1 MTREEAREKIKYSI
15 SCGDY
20 LEKAKHGG
28 YICPFCGSG
37 TGRHGTG
44 GLHFYEDTNTWHCFA
59 CGKSGDVIDLHMNSC
74 GVDHNT
80 ALADLSARL
89 GITIDH
95 KGQEPAAGG
104 SLSKPDNA
112 NLTKP
117 NTEKSNQQEKNLQE
131 PATTKAP
138 ARDCT
143 EYYKECR
150 KRLYAEPCVKY
161 IQSRGLSMATAAN
174 YGLGFDPKAD
184 PAGAGYPTPRLIIPT
199 CKTHYFARRIDG
211 GNTCK
216 KMNNAGGT
224 PGIFNVAALDADE
237 PSKIFV
243 TESATDALSIIEVGG
258 EAIATNSANNVGKL
272 IELLESKVKA
282 GRPLKS
288 VFILC
293 FDNDKAGQTATNTL
307 REELTRLN
315 LVYVVEDICGGC
327 KDPNEALVKDRAS
340 FLSAV
345 KRAKERATQ
354 KPDNAAL
361 YIDQFLTADLERF
374 KDSIETGYP
383 NLDEQAGGLYPGLY
397 VVAAISSL
405 GKTTFCLQ
413 AAEQIAEGGKDVIF
427 FSLEQSRLELVT
439 KGIARRTAQNN
450 LQNAVTSLQ
459 IRKGYLPAQ
468 VLKAADE
475 YREKVGN
482 RLSIVEGNF
491 ACNIGYIRD
500 YTRDY
505 INNNQVRPVVFV
517 DYLQILQPTE
527 ENRASVKETVDKA
540 VTELKR
546 MSRELNI
553 PVIVVSSVN
562 RANYLTP
569 VDFESLK
576 ESGGIEYTADV
587 IYGLQ
592 LQCLNDDLFQQEK
605 KLTEK
610 RKKIK
615 EAKAMNPRKIELV
628 CLKNRYG
635 IANFSCYFKYTPA
648 YDLFEECGD
657 YELDFVPEYNTP
669 KGSVVL

>member
-1 MTREEAREKIKYSI
+1 MN
-15 SCGDY
+15 
-20 LEKAKHGG
+20 
-28 YICPFCGSG
+28 PVGS
-37 TGRHGTG
+37 
-44 GLHFYEDTNTWHCFA
+44 
-59 CGKSGDVIDLHMNSC
+59 
-74 GVDHNT
+74 
-80 ALADLSARL
+80 
-89 GITIDH
+89 
-95 KGQEPAAGG
+95 
-104 SLSKPDNA
+104 
-112 NLTKP
+112 
-117 NTEKSNQQEKNLQE
+117 
-131 PATTKAP
+131 
-138 ARDCT
+138 
-143 EYYKECR
+143 
-150 KRLYAEPCVKY
+150 
-161 IQSRGLSMATAAN
+161 
-174 YGLGFDPKAD
+174 
-184 PAGAGYPTPRLIIPT
+184 
-199 CKTHYFARRIDG
+199 
-211 GNTCK
+211 
-216 KMNNAGGT
+216 T
-224 PGIFNVAALDADE
+224 PGIFNVGALAAAE
-237 PSKIFV
+237 PGKIFI
-243 TESATDALSIIEVGG
+243 TEGAIDALSIIEAGG
-258 EAIATNSANNVGKL
+258 EAIATNSANNAGKL
-272 IELLESKVKA
+272 IDLLETKIKA
-282 GRPLKS
+282 GLQLKF

-307 REELTRLN
+307 REGLTRLN

-413 AAEQIAEGGKDVIF
+413 AAEQIAEDGKDVIF

-527 ENRASVKETVDKA
+527 ENRAGIKETVDKA

-553 PVIVVSSVN
+553 PVIVISSVN

-615 EAKAMNPRKIELV
+615 EAKATNPRKIELV

-657 YELDFVPEYNTP
+657 YELDFVQVYEPPAGITAR
-669 KGSVVL
+669 

>member
-1 MTREEAREKIKYSI
+1 MTRDEAREKIRCSI
-15 SCGDY
+15 SCAEY
-20 LEKAKHGG
+20 LQKAKHGG
-28 YICPFCGSG
+28 YICPSCGSG
-37 TGRHGTG
+37 SGNHGTG
-44 GLHFYEDTNTWHCFA
+44 GLHYYENTNTWHCFA
-59 CGKSGDVIDLHMNSC
+59 CGKYGDVIDLHKIFTDADYNS
-74 GVDHNT
+74 

-95 KGQEPAAGG
+95 KRQEPAAGG
-104 SLSKPDNA
+104 NLSKPDNA
-112 NLTKP
+112 NIAKP
-117 NTEKSNQQEKNLQE
+117 NTERKQQESENLQK
-131 PATTKAP
+131 PATPKAP
-138 ARDCT
+138 ARDYT

-150 KRLYAEPCVKY
+150 KQLYAEPCAKY
-161 IQSRGLSMATAAN
+161 VQSRGISMTTAAN
-174 YGLGFDPKAD
+174 YGLGFDPQAD
-184 PAGAGYPTPRLIIPT
+184 PAGKGHPCPRLIIPT
-199 CKTHYFARRIDG
+199 TSAHYIARRIDG
-211 GNTCK
+211 GDQYK
-216 KMNNAGGT
+216 KMNPAGST
-224 PGIFNVAALDADE
+224 PGIFNAAALDAAE
-237 PSKIFV
+237 PEKIFI
-243 TESATDALSIIEVGG
+243 TEGAIDALSIIEAGG
-258 EAIATNSANNVGKL
+258 EAIATNSTSNAGKL
-272 IELLESKVKA
+272 VDLLEERVKA
-282 GRPLKS
+282 ARPPKA

-293 FDNDKAGQTATNTL
+293 FDNDKAGQQATQTL
-307 REELTRLN
+307 RNGLTRLN
-315 LVYVVEDICGGC
+315 LPYIVEDVCGGC
-327 KDPNEALVKDRAS
+327 KDPNEALVKDRDS

-345 KRAKERATQ
+345 ERAKARATQ
-354 KPDNAAL
+354 KPDNTAL

-374 KDSIETGYP
+374 KDSINTGYA
-383 NLDEQAGGLYPGLY
+383 NLDQQAGGLYPGLY

-413 AAEQIAEGGKDVIF
+413 AAEQIAESGKDVIF

-439 KGIARRTAQNN
+439 KGIARRTCQTSP
-450 LQNAVTSLQ
+450 QSAVTSLQ
-459 IRKGYLPAQ
+459 IRKGYVPPQ
-468 VLKAADE
+468 VLRAADE

-491 ACNIGYIRD
+491 ACNIAYIRD

-505 INNNQVRPVVFV
+505 INNNNTRPVVFV

-527 ENRASVKETVDKA
+527 ESRGNQKELVDKS

-546 MSRELNI
+546 MSRELNL
-553 PVIVVSSVN
+553 PVIVISSVN

-592 LQCLNDDLFQQEK
+592 LQCLNDDLFQQAN

-610 RKKIK
+610 RKKVK
-615 EAKAMNPRKIELV
+615 EAKAASPRKIELV

-648 YDLFEECGD
+648 YDLFDECKD
-657 YELDFVPEYNTP
+657 YELDFAPEYNTP

>member
-28 YICPFCGSG
+28 HICPFCGSG
-37 TGRHGTG
+37 TGSHGTG
-44 GLHFYEDTNTWHCFA
+44 GLQFYEDTNTWHCFA

-95 KGQEPAAGG
+95 KGQAPAAGG
-104 SLSKPDNA
+104 NLSKPDNA

-117 NTEKSNQQEKNLQE
+117 NTEKKQQESENLQK
-131 PATTKAP
+131 PTAKAP

-150 KRLYAEPCVKY
+150 KRLYAEPCAKY
-161 IQSRGLSMATAAN
+161 VQSRGLSMTTAAN

-184 PAGAGYPTPRLIIPT
+184 PAGKGYPTPRLIIPT
-199 CKTHYFARRIDG
+199 SKTHYIARRIDG
-211 GNTCK
+211 GDQYK
-216 KMNNAGGT
+216 KMNPAGST
-224 PGIFNVAALDADE
+224 PGIFNVAALDAAE
-237 PSKIFV
+237 QGKIFI
-243 TESATDALSIIEVGG
+243 TEGAIDALSIIEAGG
-258 EAIATNSANNVGKL
+258 EAIATNSANNAGKL

-307 REELTRLN
+307 REGLTRLN

-327 KDPNEALVKDRAS
+327 KDPNEALVKDRDS

-374 KDSIETGYP
+374 KDSIKTGYP

-500 YTRDY
+500 SPRDY
-505 INNNQVRPVVFV
+505 INNNHVRPVVFI

-527 ENRASVKETVDKA
+527 ENRAGIKETVDKA

-553 PVIVVSSVN
+553 TVIVISSVN

-610 RKKIK
+610 RKKVK
-615 EAKAMNPRKIELV
+615 EAKAANPRKIELV

>member
-1 MTREEAREKIKYSI
+1 MQRDEARKEIRKQIR
-15 SCGDY
+15 CTEY
-20 LEKAKHGG
+20 LQKAKHGG
-28 YICPFCGSG
+28 YICPSCGSG
-37 TGRHGTG
+37 SGSHGTG
-44 GLHFYEDTNTWHCFA
+44 GLHIYENTNTWNCFA
-59 CGKSGDVIDLHMNSC
+59 CGMFGDVIDLHKLFT
-74 GVDHNT
+74 GADYNT
-80 ALADLSARL
+80 ALAELAARL

-95 KGQEPAAGG
+95 YGPEPAADENQ
-104 SLSKPDNA
+104 SKPVIENRQR
-112 NLTKP
+112 
-117 NTEKSNQQEKNLQE
+117 ENLQK
-131 PATTKAP
+131 PATNKT
-138 ARDCT
+138 ARDYT

-150 KRLYAEPCVKY
+150 KRLFADPCAKY
-161 IQSRGLSMATAAN
+161 VQSRGLSMATAAN
-174 YGLGFDPKAD
+174 YGLGFDPQAD
-184 PAGAGYPTPRLIIPT
+184 PAGKGHPCPRLIIPT
-199 CKTHYFARRIDG
+199 TSMHYIGRRIDG
-211 GNTCK
+211 GDQYK
-216 KMNNAGGT
+216 KMNPAGST
-224 PGIFNVAALDADE
+224 PGIFNAAALDAADPE
-237 PSKIFV
+237 KIFI
-243 TESATDALSIIEVGG
+243 TEGAIDALSIIEAGG
-258 EAIATNSANNVGKL
+258 EAIATNSTSNAGKL
-272 IELLESKVKA
+272 VDLLDERVKA
-282 GRPLKS
+282 ARPPKA

-293 FDNDKAGQTATNTL
+293 FDNDQAGETATNTL
-307 REELTRLN
+307 RDGLTRLN
-315 LVYVVEDICGGC
+315 LPYIVEDVCGGC
-327 KDPNEALVKDRAS
+327 KDPNEALVKDKAS

-345 KRAKERATQ
+345 QRAKARATQ

-361 YIDQFLTADLERF
+361 YIDQFMTADLERF
-374 KDSIETGYP
+374 KDSIKTGYP
-383 NLDEQAGGLYPGLY
+383 NLDNQAGGLYPGLY

-413 AAEQIAEGGKDVIF
+413 AAEQIAEGGKDVLF

-439 KGIARRTAQNN
+439 KGIARRTFQKSP
-450 LQNAVTSLQ
+450 QSAVTSLQ
-459 IRKGYLPAQ
+459 IRKGYLPPQ
-468 VLKAADE
+468 VLTAADE

-491 ACNIGYIRD
+491 ACNIAYIRD

-505 INNNQVRPVVFV
+505 INNNQVRPVVIV

-527 ENRASVKETVDKA
+527 ESRGNQKEVVDKA

-553 PVIVVSSVN
+553 PVIVISSVN

-615 EAKAMNPRKIELV
+615 EAKAANPRKIELV

-657 YELDFVPEYNTP
+657 YELDFVQAYEPPAGITAR
-669 KGSVVL
+669 

>member
-1 MTREEAREKIKYSI
+1 
-15 SCGDY
+15 
-20 LEKAKHGG
+20 
-28 YICPFCGSG
+28 
-37 TGRHGTG
+37 
-44 GLHFYEDTNTWHCFA
+44 
-59 CGKSGDVIDLHMNSC
+59 
-74 GVDHNT
+74 
-80 ALADLSARL
+80 
-89 GITIDH
+89 
-95 KGQEPAAGG
+95 
-104 SLSKPDNA
+104 
-112 NLTKP
+112 
-117 NTEKSNQQEKNLQE
+117 
-131 PATTKAP
+131 
-138 ARDCT
+138 
-143 EYYKECR
+143 
-150 KRLYAEPCVKY
+150 
-161 IQSRGLSMATAAN
+161 
-174 YGLGFDPKAD
+174 
-184 PAGAGYPTPRLIIPT
+184 
-199 CKTHYFARRIDG
+199 
-211 GNTCK
+211 
-216 KMNNAGGT
+216 
-224 PGIFNVAALDADE
+224 
-237 PSKIFV
+237 
-243 TESATDALSIIEVGG
+243 
-258 EAIATNSANNVGKL
+258 
-272 IELLESKVKA
+272 
-282 GRPLKS
+282 

-307 REELTRLN
+307 REGLTRLN

-361 YIDQFLTADLERF
+361 YIDQFLTADLARF
-374 KDSIETGYP
+374 KDSIDTGYP

-413 AAEQIAEGGKDVIF
+413 AAEQIAEDGKDVIF

-527 ENRASVKETVDKA
+527 ENRAGVKETVDKA
-540 VTELKR
+540 ITELKR

-553 PVIVVSSVN
+553 PVIVISSVN

-592 LQCLNDDLFQQEK
+592 LQCLNDELFQQAN

-610 RKKIK
+610 RKKVK
-615 EAKAMNPRKIELV
+615 EAKAANPRKIELV

-635 IANFSCYFKYTPA
+635 VANFSCYFKYTPA

-657 YELDFVPEYNTP
+657 YELDFVQVYEPPAGITAR
-669 KGSVVL
+669 